1 MKEVYKDLYTTDNQT
16 RANAFIL
23 KDPSQVSSQAEKDYL
38 MFIKNTAQKFAN
50 MSVYHEVVIPYGWMP
65 LVGKSKASASVETDP
80 LTARESVKKVN
91 MNRAM
96 KDDSK
101 RPIDDEFST
110 ESVFAG
116 QLPKEGDTADD
127 QFTFGRRAILSIN
140 DIGEDSSRA
149 GETL

>member
-1 MKEVYKDLYTTDNQT
+1 L
-16 RANAFIL
+16 
-23 KDPSQVSSQAEKDYL
+23 
-38 MFIKNTAQKFAN
+38 TA
-50 MSVYHEVVIPYGWMP
+50 
-65 LVGKSKASASVETDP
+65 
-80 LTARESVKKVN
+80 ARESVKKVN

-127 QFTFGRRAILSIN
+127 QFTLVEELFFL
-140 DIGEDSSRA
+140 
-149 GETL
+149 

>member
-1 MKEVYKDLYTTDNQT
+1 
-16 RANAFIL
+16 
-23 KDPSQVSSQAEKDYL
+23 

-80 LTARESVKKVN
+80 LTAARESVKKVN

-96 KDDSK
+96 KDDSNK

-116 QLPKEGDTADD
+116 QLPRKVILLMILL
-127 QFTFGRRAILSIN
+127 FGRRAILSMIL
-140 DIGEDSSRA
+140 ERF
-149 GETL
+149 

>member
-1 MKEVYKDLYTTDNQT
+1 
-16 RANAFIL
+16 
-23 KDPSQVSSQAEKDYL
+23 
-38 MFIKNTAQKFAN
+38 
-50 MSVYHEVVIPYGWMP
+50 MP

-96 KDDSK
+96 KDDSNK

-116 QLPKEGDTADD
+116 QLPKG
-127 QFTFGRRAILSIN
+127 ILLMIN
-140 DIGEDSSRA
+140 
-149 GETL
+149 LLW

>member
-80 LTARESVKKVN
+80 LTAARESVKKVN

-96 KDDSK
+96 KDDSNK
-101 RPIDDEFST
+101 DLLMMSLVQ
-110 ESVFAG
+110 SLCLG

-127 QFTFGRRAILSIN
+127 QFTFGEELFF
-140 DIGEDSSRA
+140 
-149 GETL
+149 L